1 MSDIQ
6 EMKTLHISII
16 VGVAIFGIV
25 ISVFLYSQYM
35 PNQQNIKLQL
45 QYYDEM
51 QNAEVRSSMARLVK
65 PENICFV
72 ADNTIFSKFPTI
84 LTAMDDADNLAE
96 RDISTKFPI
105 HENSYSATGISLT
118 NNQVAELL
126 GRYNF
131 NHTTSFVENDN
142 HRFKFKEDYFRC
154 GFEDRGNHYG
164 LLIRYAKLV
173 GTGTDFGYVPIV
185 IDNKS
190 TEHASFTVFGMFN
203 NTIVFNNTLDSKVTF
218 QITPNSTSQNITVP
232 AHELALLYLRGNITN
247 PGDIKYHYQ
256 ANELPGISGDI
267 MLKLVPRCLDQNTMK
282 SLYHQTGFALEF
294 PTYLPDGFVPVCNE
308 VNIENMAIERFANQT
323 GMDENKTV
331 GHFPYSISSNL
342 HDNNGIIGVR
352 AIIQY
357 GKNATDLAY
366 QDYKNDISIA
376 YGDSTFS
383 RYGDGSIMTY
393 VAPGGVSTVVFT
405 TKDQSYSFVGKVPLD
420 DLIKMAKSLS

>member
-1 MSDIQ
+1 
-6 EMKTLHISII
+6 MKTLHISII

-35 PNQQNIKLQL
+35 PNQPNIKLQL

-51 QNAEVRSSMARLVK
+51 QNAEVRSSIARLEK

-72 ADNTIFSKFPTI
+72 ADNAMFSKFPTL
-84 LTAMDDADNLAE
+84 LTAMGDADNLAKH
-96 RDISTKFPI
+96 DISTNLPI
-105 HENSYSATGISLT
+105 RENSYSGTDASLT
-118 NNQVAELL
+118 NNQVADLL

-131 NHTTSFVENDN
+131 NHTISFVEDDN

-154 GFEDRGNHYG
+154 GFEDRGNNYG

-173 GTGTDFGYVPIV
+173 GTGTDFGYVPII
-185 IDNKS
+185 IDNKT
-190 TEHASFTVFGMFN
+190 TEHATFTVFGMFN

-218 QITPNSTSQNITVP
+218 KITPNSTSQNITVP

-247 PGDIKYHYQ
+247 PEDIKYHYQ
-256 ANELPGISGDI
+256 ANELPDISGDI

-323 GMDENKTV
+323 GIDENKTV

-383 RYGDGSIMTY
+383 RYNGGSIMTY

-405 TKDQSYSFVGKVPLD
+405 TKDQSYIFVGKIPLEE
-420 DLIKMAKSLS
+420 LIKMAKSLS